1 MSRIKR
7 IRRVRVREVII
18 IVVMLGLSFIW
29 LYPFLWPVFSSF
41 KSSQEMYSAG
51 YQLWPMNWILDN
63 FARAWDSANFS
74 RYLFNSIVYSV
85 TSTALS
91 VTVAALAGYSLA
103 RYRFP
108 GHKIIGL
115 LILAFLFIP
124 TATSILPIFDL
135 IDQLGLLNTMFGVV
149 LALTGGIGFS
159 TLLFRGYYAA
169 IPQELFDAASLD
181 GAGFFRQFQMTFPL
195 VKPVIATT
203 AILGFTSSWQEY
215 FIPLIF
221 TLGNPELRTVSVGL
235 RAFTQQF
242 SVDLSGFAA
251 GVTLS
256 MLPIILVFAFFQ
268 RYFIDGLAGA
278 IKD

>member
-1 MSRIKR
+1 MKA
-7 IRRVRVREVII
+7 IRRLRLREVIVI
-18 IVVMLGLSFIW
+18 IAMLALSLFW
-29 LYPFLWPVFSSF
+29 LYPFLWPVFSAF
-41 KSSQEMYSAG
+41 KSSQEMYAAG
-51 YQLWPMNWILDN
+51 YQLWPKEWIFDN
-63 FARAWDSANFS
+63 FVRAWDSANFS
-74 RYLFNSIVYSV
+74 RYLLNSVVYSV
-85 TSTALS
+85 VSTALS
-91 VTVAALAGYSLA
+91 VGVSAFAGYSLA

-108 GHKIIGL
+108 GHRFIEL

-135 IDQLGLLNTMFGVV
+135 IDQLGLLNTMPGII
-149 LALTGGIGFS
+149 LALTGGVGFS
-159 TLLFRGYYAA
+159 TLLFRGFYSAL
-169 IPQELFDAASLD
+169 PQELFDAAALD
-181 GAGFFRQFQMTFPL
+181 GAGFVWQFRLSFPL

-215 FIPLIF
+215 FIPLVF
-221 TLGNPELRTVSVGL
+221 TLGNPDLRTVSVGL

-256 MLPIILVFAFFQ
+256 MLPIIAVFAFFQ

>member
-1 MSRIKR
+1 MKSIRRLR
-7 IRRVRVREVII
+7 IREIVAVILL
-18 IVVMLGLSFIW
+18 LGVSFIW
-29 LYPFLWPVFSSF
+29 LYPFLWPVFSAF
-41 KSSQEMYSAG
+41 KSSKEMYSAG
-51 YQLWPMNWILDN
+51 YQLWPQNWTLDN
-63 FARAWDSANFS
+63 FVRAWDSASFS
-74 RYLFNSIVYSV
+74 RYLINSTVYSV
-85 TSTALS
+85 ASTALA
-91 VTVAALAGYSLA
+91 VAVSALAGFSLA

-108 GHKIIGL
+108 GHRIIGI

-135 IDQLGLLNTMFGVV
+135 IDQIGLLNSMAGVT
-149 LALTGGIGFS
+149 LALVGGVGFS
-159 TLLFRGYYAA
+159 TLLFRGFYAA
-169 IPQELFDAASLD
+169 LPQDLFDAAALD
-181 GAGFFRQFQMTFPL
+181 GAGFLRQFRLTFPL

-203 AILGFTSSWQEY
+203 AILGFTASWQEY
-215 FIPLIF
+215 FIPLVF
-221 TLGNPELRTVSVGL
+221 TLGNPDIRTISVGL

-256 MLPIILVFAFFQ
+256 MLPIIIVFIFFQ